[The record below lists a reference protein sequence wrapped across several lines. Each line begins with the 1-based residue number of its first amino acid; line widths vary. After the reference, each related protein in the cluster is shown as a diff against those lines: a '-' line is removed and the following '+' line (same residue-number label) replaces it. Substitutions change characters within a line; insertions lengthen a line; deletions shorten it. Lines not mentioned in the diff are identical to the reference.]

1 MPSALTML
9 SQLLLSWFDQ
19 HDVNPQLVG
28 EFDDSALAYAFCQ
41 EGLGLVAAP
50 ALIAGDLREQ
60 FGLHPLE
67 VLEGVR
73 AQFYALSP
81 HKKIKHPA
89 IVAMVNRTRFG
100 R

>member
-1 MPSALTML
+1 ML

-19 HDVNPQLVG
+19 HDISPQLVG
-28 EFDDSALAYAFCQ
+28 EFDDSALAYAFCH

-50 ALIAGDLREQ
+50 ALIADDLREQ
-60 FGLHPLE
+60 FGIYPLGT
-67 VLEGVR
+67 LDGVR

-89 IVAMVNRTRFG
+89 IVAMVNRGRFG
-100 R
+100 P